1 MQLFDA
7 EGRRLYVTE
16 EERRAFVAAAAKAPR
31 EVRTFCGVLH
41 ATGCRISEALALT
54 PQQID
59 LSGRVVVF
67 ESLKKRRKGVY
78 RAVPVPPELLDALDL
93 VHGIRE
99 AQRRGQAKALL
110 WPWSRMTA
118 FRRVQEVIAA
128 AGIPDGP
135 HACPKGLRHGFGVQ
149 AVSRGI
155 ALNMVQ
161 KWLGMP
167 SSPRPRST
175 RTPSVRRS
183 RASQPGCGER
193 PGLAQKR
200 SVVRGKGCGRTDPRD
215 RAGHGRLSGSAPR
228 QPITLVGRDGVFTRH

>member
-16 EERRAFVAAAAKAPR
+16 DERRAFVAAAKASR
-31 EVRTFCGVLH
+31 EVRTFCSVLH

-54 PQQID
+54 AQQID

-78 RAVPVPPELLDALDL
+78 RAVPVPTELLDAPDL

-118 FRRVQEVIAA
+118 FRRV
-128 AGIPDGP
+128 
-135 HACPKGLRHGFGVQ
+135 H
-149 AVSRGI
+149 
-155 ALNMVQ
+155 
-161 KWLGMP
+161 
-167 SSPRPRST
+167 
-175 RTPSVRRS
+175 RRS
-183 RASQPGCGER
+183 LRRLAS
-193 PGLAQKR
+193 
-200 SVVRGKGCGRTDPRD
+200 RTVPT
-215 RAGHGRLSGSAPR
+215 P
-228 QPITLVGRDGVFTRH
+228 

>member
-1 MQLFDA
+1 MNSINQPQTGMQLYDA
-7 EGRRLYVTE
+7 EGRRLYFTE
-16 EERRAFVAAAAKAPR
+16 DERRAFVAAAAKAPR

-54 PQQID
+54 AQQID

-78 RAVPVPPELLDALDL
+78 RAVPVPPDLLDALDL

-99 AQRRGQAKALL
+99 TQRRGHAKALL

-135 HACPKGLRHGFGVQ
+135 HACPKAYGT
-149 AVSRGI
+149 
-155 ALNMVQ
+155 ALAYRQ
-161 KWLGMP
+161 SAGALP
-167 SSPRPRST
+167 STWCRNGWDTPSLPRRRST
-175 RTPSVRRS
+175 RTP
-183 RASQPGCGER
+183 
-193 PGLAQKR
+193 
-200 SVVRGKGCGRTDPRD
+200 
-215 RAGHGRLSGSAPR
+215 
-228 QPITLVGRDGVFTRH
+228 

>member
-54 PQQID
+54 PQQVD

-67 ESLKKRRKGVY
+67 ESLKKRRRGVY

-93 VHGIRE
+93 VHGVRE
-99 AQRRGQAKALL
+99 AQRRGQTKALL

-118 FRRVQEVIAA
+118 FRRVQIAA

-161 KWLGMP
+161 KWLGHA
-167 SSPRPRST
+167 RAHHDRDL
-175 RTPSVRRS
+175 RKCRR
-183 RASQPGCGER
+183 
-193 PGLAQKR
+193 
-200 SVVRGKGCGRTDPRD
+200 CGRAEHRSPDV
-215 RAGHGRLSGSAPR
+215 L
-228 QPITLVGRDGVFTRH
+228 

>member
-16 EERRAFVAAAAKAPR
+16 EERRVFVAAAAKAPR

-54 PQQID
+54 AQQID

-67 ESLKKRRKGVY
+67 ESLKKRKRGVY
-78 RAVPVPPELLDALDL
+78 RAVPVPPELLDTLDM
-93 VHGIRE
+93 VHGLRE
-99 AQRRGQAKALL
+99 AQRRGQTKALL

-128 AGIPDGP
+128 ADIPDGP

-161 KWLGMP
+161 KWLGHAQL
-167 SSPRPRST
+167 T
-175 RTPSVRRS
+175 TTAIYANAV
-183 RASQPGCGER
+183 GEEEQSIAAR
-193 PGLAQKR
+193 MW
-200 SVVRGKGCGRTDPRD
+200 
-215 RAGHGRLSGSAPR
+215 
-228 QPITLVGRDGVFTRH
+228 